1 MGAVSRNVTNVIII
15 VDYTSYDDDL
25 DDEDDKSFAIFCGC
39 FGPFLACFF
48 AVFSEE
54 KIGLGAKSEYT
65 L

>member
-39 FGPFLACFF
+39 SGPLLACFF
-48 AVFSEE
+48 AVFSE
-54 KIGLGAKSEYT
+54 YT